1 MHSNDNKKARIYI
14 DKEGNWFQDG
24 IQIVH
29 KWTYL
34 YNNNLLDIDKDG
46 RFYIDEGR
54 GRVYAEVED
63 TPFVVKIID
72 IDDDN
77 ITLILN
83 DESTEIL
90 ASDTLYLN
98 SENIPYAKVKSGRFD
113 ARFSRAAY
121 YELMKVLEFSDDRYY
136 LLIGSEKLDIRQIG

>member
-1 MHSNDNKKARIYI
+1 MRSIDNKKARIFI
-14 DKEGNWFQDG
+14 DKEGKWFQDG

-34 YNNNLLDIDKDG
+34 YNSNLLDIDEDG

-63 TPFVVKIID
+63 TPFVVKNID
-72 IDDDN
+72 INNSN

-83 DESTEIL
+83 DQSTEIL
-90 ASDTLYLN
+90 DSDTLYLN

-121 YELMKVLEFSDDRYY
+121 YELMKALKCIDDRYY
-136 LLIGSEKLDIRQIG
+136 LLIGSKKLDIRQIG